1 MIASTINLTIFIIMI
16 IIYFNELKNVSM
28 FILNFNYIKDLSKI
42 IMEQKCNNI
51 YCEAETDRY
60 KISQSSYEL
69 LQPNDIFNAKTYII
83 LIFII
88 SILVFLYY
96 YNRLFAEGKIW
107 DKINAKNEIM
117 LRVYV
122 YSLHFF
128 LMAILIVIIVMR
140 YVPYDDAGYL
150 NYFKN
155 NNLNSDFNN
164 FIIISVGIIFIIVFT
179 LINIQDFKQLIIAF
193 CFIFSLTLL
202 INLLNIVLSFRNNTK
217 PILKTKELRWSLK
230 NSLKN
235 IMDKYEDIGNPS
247 HLADTKNYIDKLHNS
262 LGNGDE
268 YSIAITRNNVSYIIN
283 ILIAFNELINIH
295 NKYNDS
301 EIHKKTIDRL
311 KTKIKQNYESF
322 DKINKDIYKPTT
334 HISDLSL
341 IFDKEVRLPADYN
354 SDEHKNNANSM
365 NDEYIYTADI
375 SYDNPNLFYEKYWN
389 IKEFGNSG
397 MSASYLQDYSYYTP
411 SFSNYIMSPNLYNI
425 WILIIGFIISMVL
438 IPIFFKWMDF
448 NIADNDISYVISA
461 ETLQFLYHNL
471 LPLITFCIL
480 IIYIL
485 IFISF
490 NTSFNKYVIYKCLD
504 SSYKRSLN
512 KLNNIVTP
520 YIRLYDNKKKTG
532 NKNYLHH
539 YIIANVFYSLLQGHI
554 ILVPTPD
561 DTEKIKKSEGYD
573 SIISASRE
581 IKKLYDLIKAFNIQ
595 TKYTTKDLRNKVF
608 KNIQDI
614 YSDDSSLIKF
624 LDNALKKYAIST
636 TVSFTGGGGSGAT
649 GTAVVSNGVIQTVS
663 ITTGGNGYTSAPTVS
678 FTGEGG
684 SGATGT
690 AVVSNGVIQTV
701 SITTGGTGYT
711 SAPTV
716 SFTGGGGSG
725 ATGTAVV
732 SDGKIKTV
740 IITTEG
746 SGYTG
751 APNVSFT
758 GGGGS
763 GATGTAVV
771 SNGVIQ
777 TVSITTEGSGYNN
790 SSKILTNLYDIK
802 EIIVSS
808 NHSSI
813 DVCKLTG
820 LNTPDC
826 TIKSKLNTMSASVIE
841 QIDAEFKSL
850 GTNIYIIRKLA
861 NDAYS
866 KITSTIELA
875 NPTKITKASVGLTSS
890 STKDETDY
898 ISTFNLKVKNYKFA
912 NMNNNI
918 LNNDN
923 IFKEYYKKLFSNIY
937 KPYVSGKKQDL
948 YEYLEKI
955 LEPQKEAIT
964 TASGLTTYLENN
976 IYKDKNKN
984 LKTIYNIIQRCI
996 DLFDENQFNNNLS
1009 DYNNPKS
1016 KKDGINNYS
1025 AFQFYNKNS
1034 NKILPYQ
1041 FILKLGSA
1049 YDVKQFI
1056 SGNLNTMDESEVKLE
1071 SLLTFDE
1078 DPYISMEPDVNNKN
1092 LQKIIA
1098 KFLLILCH
1106 INYNKYTY
1114 INATA
1119 ETGVTVADKQKNIYE
1134 RKTEYLYRLFSNT
1147 LYNDTYVINDT
1158 FVDITEKEKGSITS
1172 QLQTLYYNLT
1182 YIYNY
1187 LETKYVNISSN
1198 NNNNYLMNIIKSINK
1213 KINDDDKIFNDGS
1226 KDAQYIFANYMNKSK
1241 DFDNEEEILNIANNI
1256 STTSFGITYAVNMI
1270 FLLIY
1275 YYLVLK
1281 K

>member
-1 MIASTINLTIFIIMI
+1 
-16 IIYFNELKNVSM
+16 
-28 FILNFNYIKDLSKI
+28 
-42 IMEQKCNNI
+42 
-51 YCEAETDRY
+51 
-60 KISQSSYEL
+60 
-69 LQPNDIFNAKTYII
+69 
-83 LIFII
+83 
-88 SILVFLYY
+88 
-96 YNRLFAEGKIW
+96 
-107 DKINAKNEIM
+107 
-117 LRVYV
+117 
-122 YSLHFF
+122 
-128 LMAILIVIIVMR
+128 
-140 YVPYDDAGYL
+140 
-150 NYFKN
+150 
-155 NNLNSDFNN
+155 
-164 FIIISVGIIFIIVFT
+164 
-179 LINIQDFKQLIIAF
+179 
-193 CFIFSLTLL
+193 
-202 INLLNIVLSFRNNTK
+202 
-217 PILKTKELRWSLK
+217 LKTKELRWSLK

-235 IMDKYEDIGNPS
+235 IMDKYVEIIGPPP
-247 HLADTKNYIDKLHNS
+247 HLVEMYDPVIVVLHTS

-268 YSIAITRNNVSYIIN
+268 YSNAITHNNVSYIIN

-301 EIHKKTIDRL
+301 EIHKKTIERL
-311 KTKIKQNYESF
+311 KIKIKQNYDSF
-322 DKINKDIYKPTT
+322 NKINKDIYEPTT

-341 IFDKEVRLPADYN
+341 IFDKEVRLPANYK
-354 SDEHKNNANSM
+354 SDEHSNNANSM
-365 NDEYIYTADI
+365 NDEYVYTADI

-389 IKEFGNSG
+389 IKEAGYSKIYPEF
-397 MSASYLQDYSYYTP
+397 LQDYSYYTP
-411 SFSNYIMSPNLYNI
+411 RLINYIMNPNLYKI

-448 NIADNDISYVISA
+448 NIADNDISYVISI
-461 ETLQFLYHNL
+461 ETLQFLYENL

-490 NTSFNKYVIYKCLD
+490 NTSFNKYVVYKCLD

-554 ILVPTPD
+554 KLVPTQD
-561 DTEKIKKSEGYD
+561 DTLKNQKSEGYE
-573 SIISASRE
+573 SIISTSRE
-581 IKKLYDLIKAFNIQ
+581 MKKLFDIINGFKKEDTTSTIQ
-595 TKYTTKDLRNKVF
+595 KYNVKYPTKELRNAEFNKI
-608 KNIQDI
+608 KNK
-614 YSDDSSLIKF
+614 YSSTIKF
-624 LDNALKKYAIST
+624 LEKALEKYTISVEPIVINTNLAIIKT
-636 TVSFTGGGGSGAT
+636 K
-649 GTAVVSNGVIQTVS
+649 IVS
-663 ITTGGNGYTSAPTVS
+663 INTLLDQMLLNPYETD
-678 FTGEGG
+678 
-684 SGATGT
+684 
-690 AVVSNGVIQTV
+690 V
-701 SITTGGTGYT
+701 SILH
-711 SAPTV
+711 
-716 SFTGGGGSG
+716 
-725 ATGTAVV
+725 
-732 SDGKIKTV
+732 
-740 IITTEG
+740 
-746 SGYTG
+746 
-751 APNVSFT
+751 
-758 GGGGS
+758 
-763 GATGTAVV
+763 
-771 SNGVIQ
+771 
-777 TVSITTEGSGYNN
+777 NN
-790 SSKILTNLYDIK
+790 INTIHTNAK
-802 EIIVSS
+802 
-808 NHSSI
+808 
-813 DVCKLTG
+813 
-820 LNTPDC
+820 
-826 TIKSKLNTMSASVIE
+826 
-841 QIDAEFKSL
+841 
-850 GTNIYIIRKLA
+850 
-861 NDAYS
+861 DAY
-866 KITSTIELA
+866 KLITDTIDLA
-875 NPTKITKASVGLTSS
+875 KPQKITKASSGLSSS

-937 KPYVSGKKQDL
+937 KPYVSGNKQDL

-955 LEPQKEAIT
+955 LEPQQVAIT

-976 IYKDKNKN
+976 IYKDNKQN

-1016 KKDGINNYS
+1016 KKDGIDNYN

-1056 SGNLNTMDESEVKLE
+1056 SGNLNTMDETEPITLKN
-1071 SLLTFDE
+1071 LLTFDE

-1092 LQKIIA
+1092 LQKIIG

-1106 INYNKYTY
+1106 INYNKYKF
-1114 INATA
+1114 NVSGVS
-1119 ETGVTVADKQKNIYE
+1119 ETTKKDIYE
-1134 RKTEYLYRLFSNT
+1134 RKTQYLYRLFSNT
-1147 LYNDTYVINDT
+1147 LYNDTYEINDT
-1158 FVDITEKEKGSITS
+1158 FDGITNVGEKTLITS
-1172 QLQTLYYNLT
+1172 EFQALYYNLT

-1241 DFDNEEEILNIANNI
+1241 DFDNEDEILNIANNI

>member
-28 FILNFNYIKDLSKI
+28 FILNFNYIRDLSKI

-88 SILVFLYY
+88 SILIFLYY
-96 YNRLFAEGKIW
+96 YNRLFGEGKIW
-107 DKINAKNEIM
+107 EKITAKNEIM
-117 LRVYV
+117 LRVCV

-128 LMAILIVIIVMR
+128 LMAILIVIIATR

-150 NYFKN
+150 NYFKD
-155 NNLNSDFNN
+155 NNLNNSFNT
-164 FIIISVGIIFIIVFT
+164 FIILAVSIIFINVFT
-179 LINIQDFKQLIIAF
+179 LINISDFKQIIIAL
-193 CFIFSLTLL
+193 CFLFSLTLL

-235 IMDKYEDIGNPS
+235 IMDKYVEIIGPPP
-247 HLADTKNYIDKLHNS
+247 HLVEMYDPVIVVLHTS

-268 YSIAITRNNVSYIIN
+268 YSNAITHNNVSYIIN

-301 EIHKKTIDRL
+301 EIHKKTIERL
-311 KTKIKQNYESF
+311 KIKIKQNYDSF
-322 DKINKDIYKPTT
+322 NKINKDIYEPTT

-341 IFDKEVRLPADYN
+341 IFDKEVRLPANYK
-354 SDEHKNNANSM
+354 SDEHSNNANSM
-365 NDEYIYTADI
+365 NDEYVYTADI

-389 IKEFGNSG
+389 IKEAGYSKLYPDF
-397 MSASYLQDYSYYTP
+397 LQDYSYYTP
-411 SFSNYIMSPNLYNI
+411 RLINYIMNPNLYKI

-448 NIADNDISYVISA
+448 NIADNDISYVISI
-461 ETLQFLYHNL
+461 ETLQFLYENL

-490 NTSFNKYVIYKCLD
+490 NTSFNKYVVYKCLD

-554 ILVPTPD
+554 KLVPTQD
-561 DTEKIKKSEGYD
+561 DTLKNQKSEGYE
-573 SIISASRE
+573 SIISTSRE
-581 IKKLYDLIKAFNIQ
+581 MKKLFDIINGFKKEDTTSTIQ
-595 TKYTTKDLRNKVF
+595 KYNVKYPTKELRNAEFNKI
-608 KNIQDI
+608 KNK
-614 YSDDSSLIKF
+614 YSSTIKF
-624 LDNALKKYAIST
+624 LEKALEKYTISVEPIVINTNLAIIKT
-636 TVSFTGGGGSGAT
+636 K
-649 GTAVVSNGVIQTVS
+649 IVS
-663 ITTGGNGYTSAPTVS
+663 INTLLEQMLLNPYETD
-678 FTGEGG
+678 
-684 SGATGT
+684 
-690 AVVSNGVIQTV
+690 V
-701 SITTGGTGYT
+701 SILH
-711 SAPTV
+711 
-716 SFTGGGGSG
+716 
-725 ATGTAVV
+725 
-732 SDGKIKTV
+732 
-740 IITTEG
+740 
-746 SGYTG
+746 
-751 APNVSFT
+751 
-758 GGGGS
+758 
-763 GATGTAVV
+763 
-771 SNGVIQ
+771 
-777 TVSITTEGSGYNN
+777 NN
-790 SSKILTNLYDIK
+790 INTIHTNAK
-802 EIIVSS
+802 
-808 NHSSI
+808 
-813 DVCKLTG
+813 
-820 LNTPDC
+820 
-826 TIKSKLNTMSASVIE
+826 
-841 QIDAEFKSL
+841 
-850 GTNIYIIRKLA
+850 
-861 NDAYS
+861 DAY
-866 KITSTIELA
+866 KLITDTIDLA
-875 NPTKITKASVGLTSS
+875 KPQKITKASSGLSSS

-937 KPYVSGKKQDL
+937 KPYVSGNKQDL

-955 LEPQKEAIT
+955 LEPQQVAIT

-976 IYKDKNKN
+976 IYKDNKQN

-1016 KKDGINNYS
+1016 KKDGIDNYN

-1056 SGNLNTMDESEVKLE
+1056 SGNLNTMDETEPITLKN
-1071 SLLTFDE
+1071 LLTFDE

-1092 LQKIIA
+1092 LQKIIG

-1106 INYNKYTY
+1106 INYNKYKF
-1114 INATA
+1114 NESGVS
-1119 ETGVTVADKQKNIYE
+1119 ETTKKDIYE
-1134 RKTEYLYRLFSNT
+1134 RKTQYLYRLFSNT
-1147 LYNDTYVINDT
+1147 LYNDTYEINDT
-1158 FVDITEKEKGSITS
+1158 FDGITNVGEKTLITS
-1172 QLQTLYYNLT
+1172 EFQALYYNLT

-1241 DFDNEEEILNIANNI
+1241 DFDNEDEILNIANNI

>member
-28 FILNFNYIKDLSKI
+28 FILNFNYIRDLSKI

-88 SILVFLYY
+88 SILIFLYY
-96 YNRLFAEGKIW
+96 YNRLFGEGKIW
-107 DKINAKNEIM
+107 EKITAKNEIM
-117 LRVYV
+117 LRVCV

-128 LMAILIVIIVMR
+128 LMAILIVIIATR

-150 NYFKN
+150 NYFKD
-155 NNLNSDFNN
+155 NNLNNSFNT
-164 FIIISVGIIFIIVFT
+164 FIILAVSIIFINVFT
-179 LINIQDFKQLIIAF
+179 LINISDFKQIIIAL
-193 CFIFSLTLL
+193 CFLFSLTLL

-235 IMDKYEDIGNPS
+235 IMDKYVEIIGPPP
-247 HLADTKNYIDKLHNS
+247 HLVEMYDPVIVVLHTS

-268 YSIAITRNNVSYIIN
+268 YSNAITHNNVSYIIN

-301 EIHKKTIDRL
+301 EIHKKTIERL
-311 KTKIKQNYESF
+311 KIKIKQNYDSF
-322 DKINKDIYKPTT
+322 NKINKDIYEPTT

-341 IFDKEVRLPADYN
+341 IFDKEVRLPANYK
-354 SDEHKNNANSM
+354 SDEHSNNANSM
-365 NDEYIYTADI
+365 NDEYVYTADI

-389 IKEFGNSG
+389 IKEAGYSKLYPDF
-397 MSASYLQDYSYYTP
+397 LQDYSYYTP
-411 SFSNYIMSPNLYNI
+411 RLINYIMNPNLYKI

-448 NIADNDISYVISA
+448 NIADNDISYVISI
-461 ETLQFLYHNL
+461 ETLQFLYENL

-490 NTSFNKYVIYKCLD
+490 NTSFNKYVVYKCLD

-554 ILVPTPD
+554 KLVPTQD
-561 DTEKIKKSEGYD
+561 DTLKNQKSEGYE
-573 SIISASRE
+573 SIISTSRE
-581 IKKLYDLIKAFNIQ
+581 MKKLFDIINGFKKEDTTSTIQ
-595 TKYTTKDLRNKVF
+595 KYNVKYPTKELRNAEFNKI
-608 KNIQDI
+608 KNK
-614 YSDDSSLIKF
+614 YSSTIKF
-624 LDNALKKYAIST
+624 LEKALEKYTISVEPIVINTNLAIIKT
-636 TVSFTGGGGSGAT
+636 K
-649 GTAVVSNGVIQTVS
+649 IVS
-663 ITTGGNGYTSAPTVS
+663 INTLLDQMRLNPYETD
-678 FTGEGG
+678 
-684 SGATGT
+684 
-690 AVVSNGVIQTV
+690 V
-701 SITTGGTGYT
+701 SILH
-711 SAPTV
+711 
-716 SFTGGGGSG
+716 
-725 ATGTAVV
+725 
-732 SDGKIKTV
+732 
-740 IITTEG
+740 
-746 SGYTG
+746 
-751 APNVSFT
+751 
-758 GGGGS
+758 
-763 GATGTAVV
+763 
-771 SNGVIQ
+771 
-777 TVSITTEGSGYNN
+777 NN
-790 SSKILTNLYDIK
+790 INTIHTNAK
-802 EIIVSS
+802 
-808 NHSSI
+808 
-813 DVCKLTG
+813 
-820 LNTPDC
+820 
-826 TIKSKLNTMSASVIE
+826 
-841 QIDAEFKSL
+841 
-850 GTNIYIIRKLA
+850 
-861 NDAYS
+861 DAY
-866 KITSTIELA
+866 KLITDTIDLA
-875 NPTKITKASVGLTSS
+875 KPQKITKASSGLSSS

-937 KPYVSGKKQDL
+937 KPYVSGNKQDL

-955 LEPQKEAIT
+955 LEPQQVAIT

-976 IYKDKNKN
+976 IYKDNKQN

-1016 KKDGINNYS
+1016 KKDGIDNYN

-1056 SGNLNTMDESEVKLE
+1056 SGNLNTMDETEPITLKN
-1071 SLLTFDE
+1071 LLTFDE

-1092 LQKIIA
+1092 LQKIIG

-1106 INYNKYTY
+1106 INYNKYKF
-1114 INATA
+1114 NVSGVS
-1119 ETGVTVADKQKNIYE
+1119 ETTKKDIYE
-1134 RKTEYLYRLFSNT
+1134 RKTQYLYRLFSNT
-1147 LYNDTYVINDT
+1147 LYNDTYEINDT
-1158 FVDITEKEKGSITS
+1158 FDGITNVGEKTLITS
-1172 QLQTLYYNLT
+1172 EFQALYYNLT

-1241 DFDNEEEILNIANNI
+1241 DFDNEDEILNIANNI

>member
-28 FILNFNYIKDLSKI
+28 FILNFNYIRDLSKI

-88 SILVFLYY
+88 SILIFLYY
-96 YNRLFAEGKIW
+96 YNRLFGEGKIW
-107 DKINAKNEIM
+107 EKITAKNEIM
-117 LRVYV
+117 LRVCV

-128 LMAILIVIIVMR
+128 LMAILIVIIATR

-150 NYFKN
+150 NYFKD
-155 NNLNSDFNN
+155 NNLNNSFNT
-164 FIIISVGIIFIIVFT
+164 FIILAVSIIFINVFT
-179 LINIQDFKQLIIAF
+179 LINISDFKQIIIAL
-193 CFIFSLTLL
+193 CFLFSLTLL

-235 IMDKYEDIGNPS
+235 IMDKYVEIIGPPP
-247 HLADTKNYIDKLHNS
+247 HLVEMHDTVIVVLHTS
-262 LGNGDE
+262 LGNGNE
-268 YSIAITRNNVSYIIN
+268 YSNAITHNNVSYIIN

-301 EIHKKTIDRL
+301 EIHKKTIERL
-311 KTKIKQNYESF
+311 KIKIKQNYDSF
-322 DKINKDIYKPTT
+322 NKINKDIYEPTT

-341 IFDKEVRLPADYN
+341 IFDKEVRLPANYK
-354 SDEHKNNANSM
+354 SDEHSNNANSM
-365 NDEYIYTADI
+365 NDEYVYTADI

-389 IKEFGNSG
+389 IKEAGYSKIYPEF
-397 MSASYLQDYSYYTP
+397 LQDYSYYTP
-411 SFSNYIMSPNLYNI
+411 RLINYIMNPNLYKI

-448 NIADNDISYVISA
+448 NIADNDISYVISI
-461 ETLQFLYHNL
+461 ETLQFLYENL

-490 NTSFNKYVIYKCLD
+490 NTSFNKYVVYKCLD

-554 ILVPTPD
+554 KLVPTSE
-561 DTEKIKKSEGYD
+561 DTTKIQKSEGYE
-573 SIISASRE
+573 SIISTSRE
-581 IKKLYDLIKAFNIQ
+581 MKKLFDIINGFKKEDTTSTIQ
-595 TKYTTKDLRNKVF
+595 KYNVKYPTKELRNAEFNKI
-608 KNIQDI
+608 KNK
-614 YSDDSSLIKF
+614 YSSTIKF
-624 LDNALKKYAIST
+624 LEKALEKYTIS
-636 TVSFTGGGGSGAT
+636 VEPI
-649 GTAVVSNGVIQTVS
+649 VINTKLTEIKTKIVS
-663 ITTGGNGYTSAPTVS
+663 INTLLEQMLLNPYETDVS
-678 FTGEGG
+678 LL
-684 SGATGT
+684 S
-690 AVVSNGVIQTV
+690 
-701 SITTGGTGYT
+701 
-711 SAPTV
+711 
-716 SFTGGGGSG
+716 
-725 ATGTAVV
+725 
-732 SDGKIKTV
+732 
-740 IITTEG
+740 
-746 SGYTG
+746 
-751 APNVSFT
+751 
-758 GGGGS
+758 
-763 GATGTAVV
+763 
-771 SNGVIQ
+771 
-777 TVSITTEGSGYNN
+777 
-790 SSKILTNLYDIK
+790 
-802 EIIVSS
+802 
-808 NHSSI
+808 
-813 DVCKLTG
+813 
-820 LNTPDC
+820 
-826 TIKSKLNTMSASVIE
+826 
-841 QIDAEFKSL
+841 
-850 GTNIYIIRKLA
+850 TNINTIHTNAK
-861 NDAYS
+861 DAY
-866 KITSTIELA
+866 KLITDTIDLA
-875 NPTKITKASVGLTSS
+875 KPQKITKASSGLSSS

-937 KPYVSGKKQDL
+937 KPYVSGNKQDL

-955 LEPQKEAIT
+955 LEPQQVAIT

-976 IYKDKNKN
+976 IYKDDKKN

-1016 KKDGINNYS
+1016 KKDGIDNYN

-1056 SGNLNTMDESEVKLE
+1056 SGNLNTMDETEPITLKN
-1071 SLLTFDE
+1071 LLTFDE

-1092 LQKIIA
+1092 LQKIIG

-1106 INYNKYTY
+1106 INYNKYKF
-1114 INATA
+1114 NVSGVS
-1119 ETGVTVADKQKNIYE
+1119 ETTKKDIYE
-1134 RKTEYLYRLFSNT
+1134 RKTQYLYRLFSNT
-1147 LYNDTYVINDT
+1147 LYNDTYEINDT
-1158 FVDITEKEKGSITS
+1158 FDGITNVGEKTLITPE
-1172 QLQTLYYNLT
+1172 LQALYYNLT

-1241 DFDNEEEILNIANNI
+1241 DFDNEDEILNIANNI

>member
-28 FILNFNYIKDLSKI
+28 FILNFNYIRDLSKI

-88 SILVFLYY
+88 SILIFLYY
-96 YNRLFAEGKIW
+96 YNRLFGEGKIW
-107 DKINAKNEIM
+107 EKITAKNEIM
-117 LRVYV
+117 LRVCV

-128 LMAILIVIIVMR
+128 LMAILIVIIATR

-150 NYFKN
+150 NYFKD
-155 NNLNSDFNN
+155 NNLNNSFNT
-164 FIIISVGIIFIIVFT
+164 FIILAVSIIFINVFT
-179 LINIQDFKQLIIAF
+179 LINISDFKQIIIAL
-193 CFIFSLTLL
+193 CFLFSLTLL

-235 IMDKYEDIGNPS
+235 IMDKYVEIIGPPP
-247 HLADTKNYIDKLHNS
+247 HLVEMYDPVIVVLHTS

-268 YSIAITRNNVSYIIN
+268 YSNAITHNNVSYIIN

-301 EIHKKTIDRL
+301 EIHKKTIERL
-311 KTKIKQNYESF
+311 KIKIKQNYDSF
-322 DKINKDIYKPTT
+322 NKINKDIYEPTT

-341 IFDKEVRLPADYN
+341 IFDKEVRLPANYK
-354 SDEHKNNANSM
+354 SDEHSNNANSM
-365 NDEYIYTADI
+365 NDEYVYTADI

-389 IKEFGNSG
+389 IKEAGYSKIYPEF
-397 MSASYLQDYSYYTP
+397 LQDYSYYTP
-411 SFSNYIMSPNLYNI
+411 RLINYIMNPNLYKI

-448 NIADNDISYVISA
+448 NIADNDISYVISI
-461 ETLQFLYHNL
+461 ETLQFLYENL

-490 NTSFNKYVIYKCLD
+490 NTSFNKYVVYKCLD

-554 ILVPTPD
+554 KLVPTQD
-561 DTEKIKKSEGYD
+561 DTLKNQKSEGYE
-573 SIISASRE
+573 SIISTSRE
-581 IKKLYDLIKAFNIQ
+581 MKKLFDIINGFKKEDTTSTIQ
-595 TKYTTKDLRNKVF
+595 KYNVKYPTKELRNAEFNKI
-608 KNIQDI
+608 KNK
-614 YSDDSSLIKF
+614 YSSTIKF
-624 LDNALKKYAIST
+624 LEKALEKYTISVEPIVINTNLAIIKT
-636 TVSFTGGGGSGAT
+636 K
-649 GTAVVSNGVIQTVS
+649 IVS
-663 ITTGGNGYTSAPTVS
+663 INTLLDQMLLNPYETD
-678 FTGEGG
+678 
-684 SGATGT
+684 
-690 AVVSNGVIQTV
+690 V
-701 SITTGGTGYT
+701 SILH
-711 SAPTV
+711 
-716 SFTGGGGSG
+716 
-725 ATGTAVV
+725 
-732 SDGKIKTV
+732 
-740 IITTEG
+740 
-746 SGYTG
+746 
-751 APNVSFT
+751 
-758 GGGGS
+758 
-763 GATGTAVV
+763 
-771 SNGVIQ
+771 
-777 TVSITTEGSGYNN
+777 NN
-790 SSKILTNLYDIK
+790 INTIHTNAK
-802 EIIVSS
+802 
-808 NHSSI
+808 
-813 DVCKLTG
+813 
-820 LNTPDC
+820 
-826 TIKSKLNTMSASVIE
+826 
-841 QIDAEFKSL
+841 
-850 GTNIYIIRKLA
+850 
-861 NDAYS
+861 DAY
-866 KITSTIELA
+866 KLITDTIDLA
-875 NPTKITKASVGLTSS
+875 KPQKITKASSGLSSS

-937 KPYVSGKKQDL
+937 KPYVSGNKQDL

-955 LEPQKEAIT
+955 LEPQQVAIT

-976 IYKDKNKN
+976 IYKDNKQN

-1016 KKDGINNYS
+1016 KKDGIDNYN

-1056 SGNLNTMDESEVKLE
+1056 SGNLNTMDETEPITLKN
-1071 SLLTFDE
+1071 LLTFDE

-1092 LQKIIA
+1092 LQKIIG

-1106 INYNKYTY
+1106 INYNKYKF
-1114 INATA
+1114 NVSGVS
-1119 ETGVTVADKQKNIYE
+1119 ETTKKDIYE
-1134 RKTEYLYRLFSNT
+1134 RKTQYLYRLFSNT
-1147 LYNDTYVINDT
+1147 LYNDTYEINDT
-1158 FVDITEKEKGSITS
+1158 FDGITNVGEKTLITS
-1172 QLQTLYYNLT
+1172 EFQALYYNLT

-1241 DFDNEEEILNIANNI
+1241 DFDNEDEILNIANNI